1 LETSVKEA
9 MDHINDSQVLIA
21 TGKYIG
27 EGFDLAKLDTL
38 FLALPISW
46 KGSLAQYVGRIH
58 RQFKGKERVI
68 VYDYVD
74 LKLPMLQRMFQ
85 KRNKGYEAMGYSLY
99 FNRDDNFI
107 QTKLN
112 LDK

>member
-1 LETSVKEA
+1 
-9 MDHINDSQVLIA
+9 MDGIESAQVLIA

-58 RQFKGKERVI
+58 RQYKNKERVI

-74 LKLPMLQRMFQ
+74 QTLPMLQRMFK
-85 KRNKGYEAMGYSLY
+85 KRSKGYEAMGYNLSYKGDKTL
-99 FNRDDNFI
+99 I
-107 QTKLN
+107 QSKLP
-112 LDK
+112 LKSD